1 MDGPSLDPRILEYY
15 EASWDE
21 DTRIRSGI
29 NELEL
34 IRTREIVERF
44 LPDHGLRVLDVG
56 GAAGVHAEWLLE
68 SGHSVVLIDPVPRH
82 IAEAES
88 ALGDAADFSAQVGD
102 GRHLEFEDDS
112 FDVVL
117 LLGPLYHLPDRYDRL
132 TCWNE
137 AMRVLRP
144 GGWVF
149 AAVISRFASLFSG
162 LSEDVIFDPV
172 FRGVVLQ
179 DLLDGHHEN
188 PPGQDFFTTAY
199 FHHPDEART
208 EAEEVG
214 LSVEAVLGVEGI
226 ASWIPRLAKSWADPE
241 RREIIIEAARTIE
254 SEPTLLGLG
263 PHLLVVATNPSND
276 ETTEVR

>member
-1 MDGPSLDPRILEYY
+1 MDGPTLDPKILEYY

-21 DTRIRSGI
+21 DARIRSGI

-44 LPDHGLRVLDVG
+44 LPDGQLRVLDVG

-68 SGHSVVLIDPVPRH
+68 SDHSVVLIDPVPRH
-82 IAEAES
+82 IVEAES
-88 ALGDAADFSAQVGD
+88 ALGDHVDFSASVGD
-102 GRHLEFEDDS
+102 GRNLEFEDDS

-117 LLGPLYHLPDRYDRL
+117 LLGPLYHLPNRDDRL
-132 TCWNE
+132 TCWSE
-137 AMRVLRP
+137 AMRVLKP
-144 GGWVF
+144 GGLVF
-149 AAVISRFASLFSG
+149 GAVISRFASLFSG

-179 DLLDGHHEN
+179 DLLDGHHQN

-199 FHHPDEART
+199 FHHPAEAKA

-214 LSVEAVLGVEGI
+214 LSVGAVLGVEGI
-226 ASWIPRLAKSWADPE
+226 ASWIPRLERSWAIPE
-241 RREIIIEAARTIE
+241 RRDIIIEAARTIE

-263 PHLLVVATNPSND
+263 PHLLVVATAPS
-276 ETTEVR
+276 T